1 MRMNPRDPS
10 VRRRLPPD
18 PLTRAI
24 ILAAAA
30 HAKERGRGG
39 DPKLLH
45 VLRVMLRVDDP
56 EERVAAA
63 LHDVVEEEAA
73 TLSDL
78 QRAGF
83 SRRVVR
89 LVDLLTRRGDEDYFD
104 YIRRLCVDPAARR
117 IKLADLADNTEVRRH
132 LKRRTSKDRE
142 KIQRFARARRMI
154 LKCRAARPGKSAKP
168 KRRILTGS
176 SAGRPRRSR
185 R

>member
-1 MRMNPRDPS
+1 MNPRDPS

-63 LHDVVEEEAA
+63 LHDVIEEEAA

-89 LVDLLTRRGDEDYFD
+89 LVDLMTRREEEDYFD
-104 YIRRLCVDPAARR
+104 YIRRLCADPAARR
-117 IKLADLADNTEVRRH
+117 IKLADLADNTEVRQH
-132 LKRRTSKDRE
+132 LKRRTDKDRE
-142 KIQRFARARRMI
+142 KIRRFARARRMI
-154 LKCRAARPGKSAKP
+154 LTWPGKRTQGPNRASK
-168 KRRILTGS
+168 T
-176 SAGRPRRSR
+176 GRPATGPSATRPPRRR

>member
-1 MRMNPRDPS
+1 MNPRDPS
-10 VRRRLPPD
+10 MRRRLPPD

-73 TLSDL
+73 TLADL
-78 QRAGF
+78 LRAGF

-89 LVDLLTRRGDEDYFD
+89 LVDLMTRREGEDYFD
-104 YIRRLCVDPAARR
+104 YIRRLCADPAARR
-117 IKLADLADNTEVRRH
+117 IKLADLADNTDVRMN
-132 LKRRTSKDRE
+132 LTRRTDKDRE
-142 KIQRFARARRMI
+142 KIRRFARARRMI
-154 LKCRAARPGKSAKP
+154 LKCRTARAARPAAP
-168 KRRILTGS
+168 KRRAVTAS
-176 SAGRPRRSR
+176 SAVRRR
-185 R
+185 RQRR